1 MVLKS
6 VWKLPKLQ
14 VQTSQ
19 FEMTVH
25 ADEPKFGRYVLI
37 KNLPVNANLSDTV
50 LTKIQP

>member
-14 VQTSQ
+14 AQTSQ

-25 ADEPKFGRYVLI
+25 ADERNLQDVLI
-37 KNLPVNANLSDTV
+37 KNLPVNANLSDT
-50 LTKIQP
+50 L

>member
-14 VQTSQ
+14 AQTSQ

-25 ADEPKFGRYVLI
+25 AAEFKFWGYVLI
-37 KNLPVNANLSDTV
+37 MNLPVNENLSDT
-50 LTKIQP
+50 I